1 MKKEDLIQQLN
12 EVESSLEQ
20 YPSKMLDL
28 FKDEDDPKKI
38 LVELRIT
45 MQRIK
50 MMLDAMHIKE
60 LKHPTNKAL
69 ISPIFGKA
77 GDLVKVKPVNEKYG
91 NKTYAGFLIGEIAL
105 GSSIKVDTDC
115 IQLDFSGHNPA
126 IFVPELGEVI
136 YGCESWW
143 SSIKN
148 LDELKD
154 ITDEDIANV
163 WYVKFLKSQLEDECS
178 KPL

>member
-12 EVESSLEQ
+12 EVESSLEK

-38 LVELRIT
+38 SVELRIT

-60 LKHPTNKAL
+60 LKHPTNKVL
-69 ISPIFGKA
+69 IPPVFGKS

-105 GSSIKVDTDC
+105 GSSIKVDTEC

-126 IFVPELGEVI
+126 IFVPELGEDI